1 MEASDLVERL
11 SLSGISEGDIRVPGG
26 PSTIVA
32 DASGAWV
39 LTSRG
44 GQVIRLVGQ
53 DGSRVRLAAPP
64 AALAIG
70 DGGAWVALAPPS
82 PATV

>member
-1 MEASDLVERL
+1 MSMEASDLVEKL

-39 LTSRG
+39 LTSRS

-53 DGSRVRLAAPP
+53 VGSRVRLAAPP
-64 AALAIG
+64 AALAIA
-70 DGGAWVALAPPS
+70 DGGAWVALDAP
-82 PATV
+82 